1 MNIDPMKTALLILS
15 AVFFTSVSFAADADQ
30 SVRLRS
36 GDNIEIRLGG
46 VPFEEISQI
55 TGSYTVDTSGFVNM
69 PHIGRIKAS
78 GLTQDELQLAIEK
91 SYRDNEIY
99 TRPTITVSV
108 PMQSRFVNV
117 GGEVRMPQRVSYT
130 TDLTVLSAISAAGG
144 FTEFA
149 SQGKVR
155 LLRGNTVTV
164 IDIRRVRKD
173 PSQDV
178 RLQPGDSIEVVRS
191 LF

>member
-1 MNIDPMKTALLILS
+1 
-15 AVFFTSVSFAADADQ
+15 
-30 SVRLRS
+30 
-36 GDNIEIRLGG
+36 
-46 VPFEEISQI
+46 
-55 TGSYTVDTSGFVNM
+55 M

>member
-1 MNIDPMKTALLILS
+1 MNIDSIKTTFFILS
-15 AVFFTSVSFAADADQ
+15 AIFFTSVSFAADADQ

-55 TGSYTVDTSGFVNM
+55 TGAYTVDTSGFVNM
-69 PHIGRIKAS
+69 PHIGRIKAA

-117 GGEVRMPQRVSYT
+117 GGEVRSPQRVSYT
-130 TDLTVLSAISAAGG
+130 SDLTVLSAISAAGG

-178 RLQPGDSIEVVRS
+178 TLQPGDSIEVVRS
-191 LF
+191 IF

>member
-1 MNIDPMKTALLILS
+1 MKTVQFFL
-15 AVFFTSVSFAADADQ
+15 AVFLFTSVVFAADVDQ

-46 VPFEEISQI
+46 VPYDEITQV
-55 TGSYTVDTSGFVNM
+55 TGAYTVDTSGFVNM

-108 PMQSRFVNV
+108 PMQTRFVNV
-117 GGEVRMPQRVSYT
+117 GGEVRMPQRVPYT
-130 TDLTVLSAISAAGG
+130 TDLTVLSAINAAGG

-149 SQGKVR
+149 SQGNVR
-155 LLRGNTVTV
+155 LLRGSTVTM

-173 PSQDV
+173 PSKDMI
-178 RLQPGDSIEVVRS
+178 LQPGDSIEVVRS

>member
-1 MNIDPMKTALLILS
+1 MSIDSMKTAFLVFSAIL
-15 AVFFTSVSFAADADQ
+15 FTSVCVAADADQ

-36 GDNIEIRLGG
+36 GDSIEIRLGG
-46 VPFEEISQI
+46 VPFEEISQV
-55 TGSYTVDTSGFVNM
+55 TGAYTVDTSGFVNM

-108 PMQSRFVNV
+108 AMQSRFVNV

-178 RLQPGDSIEVVRS
+178 ALQPGDSIEVGRS

>member
-1 MNIDPMKTALLILS
+1 MNIDPMKTAFLILS
-15 AVFFTSVSFAADADQ
+15 AVFFTSVSFAVDADQ